1 MSLSCLCAECLDRLS
16 VADAGE
22 TVAAGGFNGVG
33 GDASIEVS
41 ACGARQPQPRFRPP
55 SLAGTSLEPGPDP
68 RCRHYD
74 GDSPVDLG
82 NECLCGLRTSLKVPV
97 ERIRQFPGFASG
109 K

>member
-1 MSLSCLCAECLDRLS
+1 MVRDSHNLDSGLRLS
-16 VADAGE
+16 IDDVVRELLKDIA
-22 TVAAGGFNGVG
+22 
-33 GDASIEVS
+33 
-41 ACGARQPQPRFRPP
+41 
-55 SLAGTSLEPGPDP
+55 AGTSLEPGPDP